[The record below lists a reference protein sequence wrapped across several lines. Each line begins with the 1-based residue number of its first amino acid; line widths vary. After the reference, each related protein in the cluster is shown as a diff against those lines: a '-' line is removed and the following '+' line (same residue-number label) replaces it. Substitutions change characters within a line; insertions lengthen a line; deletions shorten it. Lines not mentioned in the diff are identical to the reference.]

1 MKVFK
6 TPKEIARGFLLVSGT
21 LIIAGL
27 YFIPVAMEVKVESDL
42 YKYLIDCR
50 DKFEIIYT
58 MLVTFYLRE
67 KAQRFF
73 AGKDVEK
80 INEG

>member
-1 MKVFK
+1 MKIFK

-27 YFIPVAMEVKVESDL
+27 YFVPVVMQIKVESDL
-42 YKYLIDCR
+42 YKYLTDCR

-58 MLVTFYLRE
+58 MLVTFYLRD
-67 KAQRFF
+67 KAQHFF
-73 AGKDVEK
+73 AGKDREEK
-80 INEG
+80 QST